1 MPIKYILPTFS
12 YTITQ
17 NSSPFHVII
26 TSSSNKL
33 HASMN
38 NHFKCSI
45 EFNHT
50 PSIQRLWHEIH
61 ISSILFSVQQR
72 IQGRT

>member
-1 MPIKYILPTFS
+1 MPLPKIAPSF
-12 YTITQ
+12 YA
-17 NSSPFHVII
+17 II

-38 NHFKCSI
+38 NHFKYSI

-50 PSIQRLWHEIH
+50 PSIQ
-61 ISSILFSVQQR
+61 
-72 IQGRT
+72 